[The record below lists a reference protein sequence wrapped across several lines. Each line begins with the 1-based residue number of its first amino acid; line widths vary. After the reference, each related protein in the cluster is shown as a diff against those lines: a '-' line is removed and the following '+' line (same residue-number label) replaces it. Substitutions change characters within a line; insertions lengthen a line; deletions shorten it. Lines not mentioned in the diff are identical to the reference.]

1 MNQQDPRK
9 DTKTL
14 ILVALI
20 TSSSVAIG
28 FNNLRWFSG
37 IILEQG
43 EPVVEQI
50 NHR

>member
-1 MNQQDPRK
+1 MDRQDPRK

-28 FNNLRWFSG
+28 FNNLRWFLG
-37 IILEQG
+37 NVLVEGKQVLEQIDR
-43 EPVVEQI
+43 Q
-50 NHR
+50 